1 MDEAIA
7 VADKK
12 LIDTLT
18 AASAGAPVSRLF
30 NSGNHDTYITHQI
43 ISINP
48 RNNADDEASSYEI
61 LFGIDIYSRS
71 NYIALMQ
78 RMITQLES
86 ADFFGTSVGAEIYEP
101 DTAYYHVPMETKYL
115 IEEVT

>member
-1 MDEAIA
+1 
-7 VADKK
+7 
-12 LIDTLT
+12 
-18 AASAGAPVSRLF
+18 
-30 NSGNHDTYITHQI
+30 
-43 ISINP
+43 
-48 RNNADDEASSYEI
+48 
-61 LFGIDIYSRS
+61 
-71 NYIALMQ
+71 MQ